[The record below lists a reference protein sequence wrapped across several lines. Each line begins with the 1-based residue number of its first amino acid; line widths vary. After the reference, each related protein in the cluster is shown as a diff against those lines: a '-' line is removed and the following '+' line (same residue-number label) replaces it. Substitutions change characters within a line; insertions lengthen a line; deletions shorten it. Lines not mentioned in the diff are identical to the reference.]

1 MEKTQQFKNLY
12 IQAIASGETEAK
24 ILKRM
29 NVEWLDFF
37 ETLADDPQFRKD
49 IEEAR
54 KHRAEVWINRIV
66 ESLDSDTSVSMSEVP
81 ALKLEFEK
89 LKFLAGADNPERYG
103 NAAKGAKVDVNV
115 DFKQFQLLP
124 PKDALKVLQED
135 PFNQV
140 VVIDGKPVED

>member
-66 ESLDSDTSVSMSEVP
+66 ESLDSDTGASMSEVP